1 MAFAYV
7 LINCKLGFENQI
19 IGELVKIPEVQ
30 EVRGT
35 FGDYDIF
42 VKLEAESEKELEE
55 IITKKIRKIPDI
67 LSTNSLSVIPSQGGR
82 GVFPDSSKQ

>member
-7 LINCKLGFENQI
+7 LMNCKLGFENQI

-42 VKLEAESEKELEE
+42 AKLEAESEKELEE

-67 LSTNSLSVIPSQGGR
+67 LSTNSLSVIPSQDGR
-82 GVFPDSSKQ
+82 GVFPDSSK